1 MLKKHYAEVHQAI
14 KERILRSELSNQ
26 KKADLLK
33 QMDDNFFGYVKGVYF
48 PLARF
53 GKYVVV
59 MRNQNGEVESVSR
72 AETMGEA
79 QALRSEL
86 MQKYPHYKVDRVKLD
101 KEFNKSVMLLVVD
114 L

>member
-1 MLKKHYAEVHQAI
+1 
-14 KERILRSELSNQ
+14 
-26 KKADLLK
+26 
-33 QMDDNFFGYVKGVYF
+33 MDDNFFGYVKGVYF

-86 MQKYPHYKVDRVKLD
+86 MQKYPHYKVNRVKLD

>member
-1 MLKKHYAEVHQAI
+1 MIRLLAKIDPTKPYVKGDSVSRYKQLRDDYNSLSPEAQAMYFKARDAYKKHYAKVHQAI
-14 KERILRSELSNQ
+14 KERILRSELSSQ

-59 MRNQNGEVESVSR
+59 MRNQNGS
-72 AETMGEA
+72 
-79 QALRSEL
+79 
-86 MQKYPHYKVDRVKLD
+86 
-101 KEFNKSVMLLVVD
+101 
-114 L
+114 